1 MNHGMFPNDING
13 KDESTMNE
21 LFLKIADGFEILAAG
36 YRALAQDS
44 KASSVVPATDT
55 PAAPIE
61 QEAPKE
67 EKPTVTM
74 EQVRAVL
81 AQKSKDGKKVQVKAL
96 LLKYDS
102 GKLSGVKSEDYPA
115 LLAEAE
121 VL

>member
-1 MNHGMFPNDING
+1 MNDI
-13 KDESTMNE
+13 
-21 LFLKIADGFEILAAG
+21 FLKIADGFESLAAG

-44 KASSVVPATDT
+44 NAVSSVVPATNT
-55 PAAPIE
+55 PTAPTE

-81 AQKSKDGKKVQVKAL
+81 AQKSKDGKKAQVKAL

-102 GKLSGVKSEDYPA
+102 GKLSGVKPEDYPA

>member
-1 MNHGMFPNDING
+1 MNDI
-13 KDESTMNE
+13 
-21 LFLKIADGFEILAAG
+21 FLKIADGFESLAAG
-36 YRALAQDS
+36 YRALAQDRN
-44 KASSVVPATDT
+44 AASVVPATDT
-55 PAAPIE
+55 PIAPTE

-81 AQKSKDGKKVQVKAL
+81 ARKSKDGKKAQVKAL

-102 GKLSGVKSEDYPA
+102 GKLSGVKPEDYPA

>member
-1 MNHGMFPNDING
+1 
-13 KDESTMNE
+13 MNE
-21 LFLKIADGFEILAAG
+21 LFLKIADGFESLAAG

-44 KASSVVPATDT
+44 KAASVVPAMDT
-55 PAAPIE
+55 PAASIE

-102 GKLSGVKSEDYPA
+102 GKLSGVKPEDYPA

>member
-1 MNHGMFPNDING
+1 
-13 KDESTMNE
+13 MNE
-21 LFLKIADGFEILAAG
+21 LFLKIADGFESLAAG

-44 KASSVVPATDT
+44 KAASVVPATDT

-61 QEAPKE
+61 QEALKE

-102 GKLSGVKSEDYPA
+102 GKLSGVKPEDYPA

>member
-1 MNHGMFPNDING
+1 
-13 KDESTMNE
+13 MNE
-21 LFLKIADGFEILAAG
+21 LFLKIADGFESLAAG
-36 YRALAQDS
+36 YRALAQES
-44 KASSVVPATDT
+44 KAASVVQATDT

-61 QEAPKE
+61 KEAPKE

-102 GKLSGVKSEDYPA
+102 GKLSGVKPEDYPA

>member
-1 MNHGMFPNDING
+1 
-13 KDESTMNE
+13 MNE
-21 LFLKIADGFEILAAG
+21 LFLKIADGFESLAAG

-44 KASSVVPATDT
+44 NAASVVPATDT
-55 PAAPIE
+55 PTVPIE

-81 AQKSKDGKKVQVKAL
+81 AQKSKDGKKAQVKAL

-102 GKLSGVKSEDYPA
+102 GKLSGVKPEDYPA